1 MNNLIIL
8 SNEMFVINLIV
19 IVSTSL
25 YGVNKISQSYTQTQM
40 KIYREGTADNLLIG
54 ITNVLV
60 SMACLF
66 LILAGL

>member
-8 SNEMFVINLIV
+8 SDEMYVINLMV
-19 IVSTSL
+19 IVSTAF
-25 YGVNKISQSYTQTQM
+25 YGVAKIAQGYTQTQM
-40 KIYREGTADNLLIG
+40 KIYREGTADNLFIG

-66 LILAGL
+66 LILIAL